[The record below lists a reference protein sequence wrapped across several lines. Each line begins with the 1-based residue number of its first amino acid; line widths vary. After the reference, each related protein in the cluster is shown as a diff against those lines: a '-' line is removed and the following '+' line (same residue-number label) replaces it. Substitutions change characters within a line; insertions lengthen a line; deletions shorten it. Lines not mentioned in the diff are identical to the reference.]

1 VEEVAA
7 ATVAEVERVDAEPC
21 HLRITVGHE
30 PPALAAQA
38 L

>member
-1 VEEVAA
+1 VKEVAA
-7 ATVAEVERVDAEPC
+7 PTAAEVERVDAEAC

-30 PPALAAQA
+30 PLALAAQA